1 MEWWIIAA
9 LVAGLLLLGKM
20 YRISVREN
28 RELTNFALLSLLDD
42 YARTRQREALID
54 LVRVTDA
61 KNAGELGSKV
71 FVGAATQL
79 AAPLAKTWTT
89 TYGLLWKL
97 KSG

>member
-1 MEWWIIAA
+1 VNGSRKKMEWWIIAA

-61 KNAGELGSKV
+61 KNAGELG
-71 FVGAATQL
+71 
-79 AAPLAKTWTT
+79 
-89 TYGLLWKL
+89 
-97 KSG
+97 